1 MYISLKC
8 YLLLFQIQFQK
19 FHNYPQNIDAQRQP
33 NIIIPRHKQHRHN
46 HGSGIQ
52 ITESKSRISSMRDKS
67 KKVPSDYL
75 MSSVGGIIT
84 TDLDDKPFVLLHP
97 KRKGDSSFE
106 STFIFDST
114 PSSNCQI
121 IYRVCY
127 WHKVHFFIVWLFIKI
142 I

>member
-8 YLLLFQIQFQK
+8 YLLPFQIKFQK
-19 FHNYPQNIDAQRQP
+19 FHNYPQNMDAQRQP
-33 NIIIPRHKQHRHN
+33 NIIRPRQKQHRHN
-46 HGSGIQ
+46 HGNGIQ
-52 ITESKSRISSMRDKS
+52 ITETKSRISSMRDKS

-97 KRKGDSSFE
+97 KRKGESSFE

-121 IYRVCY
+121 TFRDCY
-127 WHKVHFFIVWLFIKI
+127 WNKVHFFIVWLFITI
-142 I
+142 T